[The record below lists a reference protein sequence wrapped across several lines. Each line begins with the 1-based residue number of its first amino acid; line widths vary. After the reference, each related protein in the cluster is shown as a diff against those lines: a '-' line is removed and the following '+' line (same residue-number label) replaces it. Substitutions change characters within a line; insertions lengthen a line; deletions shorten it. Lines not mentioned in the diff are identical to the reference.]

1 MFNIGNV
8 KIKYPLLLAP
18 MAGVTD
24 MPFRTI
30 CKKMGASMMY
40 TEFVSA
46 EGIIRENTKTLD
58 MIKFADFE
66 RPIGV
71 QIFGDN
77 PEVVG
82 KSAKYINKKFKPDII
97 DINFGCPV
105 PKITKKGAGS
115 AALRDLSLMN
125 DIATSVVENTNGTP
139 VTAKIRAGWDS
150 NSIVAID
157 AGKLLEKIGLKAMT
171 LHARTTKQGYSGK
184 SDWKLIKELKK
195 EVNIPVIGNGDVSS
209 LDDFKEII
217 NETSCDAVMIGR
229 AALGNPWIFKE
240 IMSYYNNVDYNEP
253 TFNEKVI
260 TCLNHIE
267 LLEKY
272 KNETACINLSKKHIA
287 YYIKSFKNSS
297 KWRKQIMSKNSIFD
311 IKEILHDMKKNYS
324 FE

>member
-1 MFNIGNV
+1 MELIAALIVFNCSGF
-8 KIKYPLLLAP
+8 
-18 MAGVTD
+18 GTQTD
-24 MPFRTI
+24 VYNHGTRETT
-30 CKKMGASMMY
+30 AS
-40 TEFVSA
+40 EIA
-46 EGIIRENTKTLD
+46 
-58 MIKFADFE
+58 
-66 RPIGV
+66 
-71 QIFGDN
+71 
-77 PEVVG
+77 
-82 KSAKYINKKFKPDII
+82 NKRIT
-97 DINFGCPV
+97 V
-105 PKITKKGAGS
+105 EKIT
-115 AALRDLSLMN
+115 D
-125 DIATSVVENTNGTP
+125 SVF
-139 VTAKIRAGWDS
+139 
-150 NSIVAID
+150 ID
-157 AGKLLEKIGLKAMT
+157 GNAYEA
-171 LHARTTKQGYSGK
+171 
-184 SDWKLIKELKK
+184 
-195 EVNIPVIGNGDVSS
+195 VIGNGDVSS

>member
-1 MFNIGNV
+1 
-8 KIKYPLLLAP
+8 
-18 MAGVTD
+18 
-24 MPFRTI
+24 
-30 CKKMGASMMY
+30 
-40 TEFVSA
+40 
-46 EGIIRENTKTLD
+46 
-58 MIKFADFE
+58 
-66 RPIGV
+66 
-71 QIFGDN
+71 
-77 PEVVG
+77 
-82 KSAKYINKKFKPDII
+82 
-97 DINFGCPV
+97 
-105 PKITKKGAGS
+105 
-115 AALRDLSLMN
+115 
-125 DIATSVVENTNGTP
+125 
-139 VTAKIRAGWDS
+139 
-150 NSIVAID
+150 
-157 AGKLLEKIGLKAMT
+157 MT